1 MCQLFKGVRGL
12 NDVRRRGDSATLDA
26 EATRDFATDQSTSAT
41 PYGDSTILG
50 AEAARELATVPAQ
63 HRLGDSAT
71 LGAAAA
77 RGLTPDQ
84 TQSCRQRPSAIPQ
97 YLSSLVCS

>member
-1 MCQLFKGVRGL
+1 MCQLFKRVRGL

-26 EATRDFATDQSTSAT
+26 EASRDFATDQSTSGT
-41 PYGDSTILG
+41 LYGDSTILG

-71 LGAAAA
+71 LGPA
-77 RGLTPDQ
+77 
-84 TQSCRQRPSAIPQ
+84 
-97 YLSSLVCS
+97 LSRSIYHL

>member
-41 PYGDSTILG
+41 PYGDITILG
-50 AEAARELATVPAQ
+50 AEAARELATD
-63 HRLGDSAT
+63 RSTSAT
-71 LGAAAA
+71 PSW
-77 RGLTPDQ
+77 RQCHPRCC
-84 TQSCRQRPSAIPQ
+84 SCPWTDPRPNAV
-97 YLSSLVCS
+97 L